1 MATDARGRCLM
12 ATGARVATRLPDRIA
27 GAPLWAEHSHS
38 HFKWKQTSSTAASGE
53 SPLCCPGAGCSCST
67 IRPR

>member
-27 GAPLWAEHSHS
+27 GAPLWAERSHRR
-38 HFKWKQTSSTAASGE
+38 TAI
-53 SPLCCPGAGCSCST
+53 GALVKARGF
-67 IRPR
+67 